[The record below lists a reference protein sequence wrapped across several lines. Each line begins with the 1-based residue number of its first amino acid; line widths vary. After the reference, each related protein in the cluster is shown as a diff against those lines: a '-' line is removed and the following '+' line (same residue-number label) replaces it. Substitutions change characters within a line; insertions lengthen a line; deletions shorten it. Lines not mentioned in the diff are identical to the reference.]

1 MKIALT
7 QLDNIQVSIY
17 SSANALMGMPSVEK
31 LNKVKQLIKTWH
43 NTLAS
48 ITRNVVIVK
57 TWKMEVMKI
66 LRNLEARI
74 SEVDIILPSDPVQYN
89 TGKL

>member
-7 QLDNIQVSIY
+7 QLNNIQVSIH

-48 ITRNVVIVK
+48 ITWNVVIVK
-57 TWKMEVMKI
+57 TRKMEVMKI
-66 LRNLEARI
+66 LRNLEAHI
-74 SEVDIILPSDPVQYN
+74 SEVDIISPSDPVQYN